1 VVNYDNGGEYN
12 HDVYR
17 NNEIEDFIKYH
28 APLANGYSV
37 EKNNGSENTRLGS
50 VVSYTNG
57 KVEYYDP
64 LRDKVDKTKIDWYNE
79 LEKERN
85 RANVK
90 SRLQE
95 ALDNLKNGESIRVTE
110 MVDGEEETFVVTKS
124 SK

>member
-1 VVNYDNGGEYN
+1 VVNYDNGGEYDY
-12 HDVYR
+12 DVYR

-57 KVEYYDP
+57 GVEYYDP

-85 RANVK
+85 RANETKTNDKITSDDIAKVDALWYNDW
-90 SRLQE
+90 RHDLQ
-95 ALDNLKNGESIRVTE
+95 N
-110 MVDGEEETFVVTKS
+110 
-124 SK
+124 